1 MRRGWT
7 EFLGEAD
14 TEGHAVEIYSDL
26 DELTESV
33 ATHLSTGFSA
43 GGAAVVVARPAH
55 TMRLRETLAAAGWD
69 VQALERDGRLLV
81 ADAAETLEAIMDG
94 EAPSA
99 ARFEQVVGTLLD
111 RAATNGSGAVRVF
124 GELVD
129 LLMESGRPEA
139 AVALESLWNDIAE
152 TRRFSLLCAYQL
164 DVFDPGAQAGSL
176 PHVCAA
182 HSHVLPAHDADRL
195 ARAVDLAL
203 VDVLGETEAGNV
215 QLLVAAQIHEDR
227 MPTAQLVLMLV
238 SATMPTVAERVLAS
252 ARAHY
257 DDANA
262 SAAA

>member
-1 MRRGWT
+1 MRQGWT
-7 EFLGEAD
+7 DFLGDAD

-26 DELTESV
+26 DALGESV

-43 GGAAVVVARPAH
+43 GGAALVVARPAH
-55 TMRLRETLAAAGWD
+55 TLRFRETLAAGGWD
-69 VQALERDGRLLV
+69 VPALERDGRLLV

-94 EAPSA
+94 DAPSE
-99 ARFEQVVGTLLD
+99 ARFEQIVGTLLD

-139 AVALESLWNDIAE
+139 ALALESLWNDIAE

-164 DVFDPGAQAGSL
+164 DVFDPGAQADSL

-203 VDVLGETEAGNV
+203 VDVLGETEAANV
-215 QLLVAAQIHEDR
+215 QLLVGTQIYEDR
-227 MPTAQLVLMLV
+227 MPTSQLVLMWI
-238 SATMPTVAERVLAS
+238 SDKMPGLAERVLAS
-252 ARAHY
+252 ARSHY
-257 DDANA
+257 DTP
-262 SAAA
+262 AAAA

>member
-1 MRRGWT
+1 MRQGWT
-7 EFLGEAD
+7 DFLGDAD

-26 DELTESV
+26 DELGESV

-43 GGAAVVVARPAH
+43 GGAALVVARPAH
-55 TMRLRETLAAAGWD
+55 TLRFREKLAAGGWD
-69 VQALERDGRLLV
+69 VPALERDGRLLV

-94 EAPSA
+94 DAPSEA
-99 ARFEQVVGTLLD
+99 LFEQIVGTLLD

-139 AVALESLWNDIAE
+139 ALALESLWNDIAE

-164 DVFDPGAQAGSL
+164 DVFDPGAQADSL

-203 VDVLGETEAGNV
+203 VDVLGETEAANV
-215 QLLVAAQIHEDR
+215 QLLVGTQIYEDR
-227 MPTAQLVLMLV
+227 VPTSQLVLMWI
-238 SATMPTVAERVLAS
+238 SDKMPGLAERVLAS
-252 ARAHY
+252 ARSHY
-257 DDANA
+257 DTP
-262 SAAA
+262 AAAA

>member
-1 MRRGWT
+1 MRQGWT
-7 EFLGEAD
+7 DFLGDAD

-26 DELTESV
+26 DELGESV

-43 GGAAVVVARPAH
+43 GGAALVVARPAH
-55 TMRLRETLAAAGWD
+55 TLRFREKLAAGGWD
-69 VQALERDGRLLV
+69 VPALERDGRLLV

-94 EAPSA
+94 DAPSE
-99 ARFEQVVGTLLD
+99 ARFEQIVGTLLD

-124 GELVD
+124 GEMVD

-139 AVALESLWNDIAE
+139 ALALESLWNDIAE

-164 DVFDPGAQAGSL
+164 DVFDPGAQADSL

-203 VDVLGETEAGNV
+203 VDVLGETEAANV
-215 QLLVAAQIHEDR
+215 QLLVGTQIYEDR
-227 MPTAQLVLMLV
+227 VPTSQLVLMWI
-238 SATMPTVAERVLAS
+238 SDKMPGLAERVLAS
-252 ARAHY
+252 ARSHY
-257 DDANA
+257 DTP
-262 SAAA
+262 AAAA